1 LNAGEKMRIYVGFD
15 DTDTIDCGRGTG
27 KLARWFEDVL
37 PESCF
42 LSGIVRQQL
51 LVRDDIP
58 YTSHNSSLTC
68 IIETHND
75 DIIPELIKIA
85 AEHIATHFVEG
96 SDPGLCVCAENNP
109 AIEKLEVFGKKCLVE
124 KMSQEDARFS
134 AQGTHLSG
142 HGGTNDGIIG
152 AAAGVG
158 LTHSGMTGRFNEYK
172 INGVKLRD
180 IPEETEAG
188 FLRNS
193 GIELLSMDRSGKVP
207 DDSETVLN
215 YGWLRPLLFL
225 KKAVLPVK
233 TLEKGVWEIVVKK
246 EWGKK

>member
-1 LNAGEKMRIYVGFD
+1 MRIYVGFD

-37 PESCF
+37 SENCF

-68 IIETHND
+68 IIETQND
-75 DIIPELIKIA
+75 DIIPDLIKIA
-85 AEHIATHFVEG
+85 AEHIVTHFVEG

-109 AIEKLEVFGKKCLVE
+109 AIENLGVFGKKCLVE
-124 KMSQEDARFS
+124 KMSQEDARLFAQS
-134 AQGTHLSG
+134 AHLSG

-215 YGWLRPLLFL
+215 YGWLRPMLFL
-225 KKAVLPVK
+225 RKAVLPVK
-233 TLEKGVWEIVVKK
+233 TLEKGVWETVVKK